1 MFFEIAPQ
9 LVCIVTNDVETA
21 SVYQL
26 GTPFS
31 GFLTHVDDLYWK
43 GTTYYSPLH
52 ENSGVIDS
60 NAISYFVCF

>member
-1 MFFEIAPQ
+1 M
-9 LVCIVTNDVETA
+9 
-21 SVYQL
+21 YQL

-43 GTTYYSPLH
+43 GTTYYFPPLQ

-60 NAISYFVCF
+60 NAISYFVCL